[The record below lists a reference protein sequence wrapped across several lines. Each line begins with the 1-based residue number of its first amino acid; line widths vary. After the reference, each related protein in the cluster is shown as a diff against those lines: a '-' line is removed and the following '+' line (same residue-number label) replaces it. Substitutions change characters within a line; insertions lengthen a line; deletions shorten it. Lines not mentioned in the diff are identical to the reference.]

1 MKIKKN
7 GKIINLTESEIKKMI
22 KWLDNKKQTLN
33 EQDVKTIWKT
43 IPSDTTITVSKNILL
58 VKAEK
63 GKITANYK
71 VTHDQI
77 GDMDVEKVDFDK
89 DKGYLELTLT
99 IPYGKGGFVG
109 NKINSEDNK
118 EKMKVKGI
126 YAQYIKSDSTLKS
139 DKLFLKVNLNKN
151 EKALNGIKNATD
163 GVSQISLGQG
173 FTLEKS

>member
-43 IPSDTTITVSKNILL
+43 IPSDTTITVSKNNLL

-63 GKITANYK
+63 GKVTANYK
-71 VTHDQI
+71 VTHNKI
-77 GDMDVEKVDFDK
+77 GEMDVEKVDFDK
-89 DKGYLELTLT
+89 GSGYLEMTLK
-99 IPYGKGGFVG
+99 IPLGKGMFVKP
-109 NKINSEDNK
+109 KIEGEENQ
-118 EKMKVKGI
+118 EKMKKSGI
-126 YAQYIKSDSTLKS
+126 YAQHIEGSGMTSN
-139 DKLFLKVNLNKN
+139 DKLYLKVNLNKN
-151 EKALNGIKNATD
+151 EKALKAIENATE